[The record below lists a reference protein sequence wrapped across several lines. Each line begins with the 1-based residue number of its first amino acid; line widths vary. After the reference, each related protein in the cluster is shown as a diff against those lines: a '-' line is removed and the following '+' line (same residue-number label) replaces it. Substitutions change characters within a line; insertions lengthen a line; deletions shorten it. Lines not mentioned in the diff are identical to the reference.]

1 MNSIFILDACALI
14 ALLAG
19 EPGAEKVRDIVQ
31 DAINGEKIVTVAEC
45 IIENGTFVTSD
56 HTDFEKVEI
65 V

>member
-31 DAINGEKIVTVAEC
+31 DAINGEKIVIQNSFGRLHC
-45 IIENGTFVTSD
+45 GCRMYYRKWNFCN
-56 HTDFEKVEI
+56 F
-65 V
+65 